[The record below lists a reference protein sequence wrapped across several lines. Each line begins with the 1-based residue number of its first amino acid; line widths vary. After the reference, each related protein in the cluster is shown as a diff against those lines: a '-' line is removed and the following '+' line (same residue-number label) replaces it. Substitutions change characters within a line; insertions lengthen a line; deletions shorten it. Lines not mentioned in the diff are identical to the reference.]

1 MSNENF
7 FLMLVEKE
15 MIELCNN
22 KPKIENSL
30 RIYTFS
36 YHNAYDVA
44 IYGTFKFN
52 QIGGFVEFIEE
63 GRYDD

>member
-15 MIELCNN
+15 MIELNN
-22 KPKIENSL
+22 KKPKIENSL

-36 YHNAYDVA
+36 YENIYGVA
-44 IYGTFKFN
+44 IYCTIKFN

-63 GRYDD
+63 GRSDD